1 MMFNRSPNAKL
12 SPTEA
17 ALADEGSFGDF
28 VRTKRLAAQISL
40 KEFAKRIE
48 VSPAYWS
55 CVETNKEKPPVNELI
70 ERTAA
75 VLGDDPDD
83 YFIRAR
89 RLTPDMADTKAL
101 ETVIRYYRRQ
111 HKKGNV

>member
-1 MMFNRSPNAKL
+1 MINRSPNAKSPNDESL
-12 SPTEA
+12 SE
-17 ALADEGSFGDF
+17 DEGSFGDF

-75 VLGDDPDD
+75 
-83 YFIRAR
+83 
-89 RLTPDMADTKAL
+89 
-101 ETVIRYYRRQ
+101 
-111 HKKGNV
+111 